1 MRGALRDGEG
11 DRTEEVG
18 DGVRGAGRDGE
29 GDGTEEVGDGVRGAV
44 RDDDGD
50 RAEEVGEVRDRIVGR
65 ESCVDILLGAPVLME
80 APRFKKQQAKK
91 KP

>member
-1 MRGALRDGEG
+1 MRGAVRDGEGDGTEEVGDVGRGAVRDSEG

-18 DGVRGAGRDGE
+18 DGVRGAVRDGK
-29 GDGTEEVGDGVRGAV
+29 
-44 RDDDGD
+44 GD